1 MDTQLRDDL
10 DRCFGD
16 GPPVDDTD
24 RLLDRGRTALRRRR
38 LVEGISAL
46 AVAAVVAAGA
56 LVTSG
61 TGPGASPDHPPVASS
76 PAAVPAASVS
86 FTVVTDP
93 TVLETLP
100 GQGNVELTSSHQLRV
115 GPGVELRRVVID
127 PYDPAVYPASV
138 ALAYRYDG
146 KTFWRLLYT
155 HSDGSGSGT
164 GMRAADDGDLD
175 AWLSDLVQHPSN
187 STASVVVDPGL
198 PASDPVMVGAD
209 AGLHVAPDVRIVR
222 IVTNPFQR
230 VAPSASTAMIYVRD
244 GEAYWF
250 VVSLSDTGSTGETV
264 PANHGGQ
271 SFDEWVADHADLP
284 ETPAD
289 PEGGLR

>member
-24 RLLDRGRTALRRRR
+24 LLLGRGRTALRRRR
-38 LVEGISAL
+38 LVEGVSAL
-46 AVAAVVAAGA
+46 TVAAVVAAGA
-56 LVTSG
+56 LVASG
-61 TGPGASPDHPPVASS
+61 AGPSASLDHPPVASS
-76 PAAVPAASVS
+76 PSAAPAASVS
-86 FTVVTDP
+86 FTVVSDP
-93 TVLETLP
+93 TLLETLP
-100 GQGNVELTSSHQLRV
+100 GQGTVELTSSHQLRV
-115 GPGVELRRVVID
+115 GPGVELRHVVID

-138 ALAYRYDG
+138 ALVYRYDG

-155 HSDGSGSGT
+155 NSDGSGSGA
-164 GMRAADDGDLD
+164 GMRAADGGDFD
-175 AWLSDLVQHPSN
+175 AWLTDLVKHPST
-187 STASVVVDPGL
+187 SAASLVVDPGL
-198 PASDPVMVGAD
+198 PADDPVMVGAG

-230 VAPSASTAMIYVRD
+230 AAPSASTAMIYVRD

-250 VVSLSDTGSTGETV
+250 VVSLSDTGSAGETV
-264 PANHGGQ
+264 PAGHEGL
-271 SFDEWVADHADLP
+271 SFDKWVADQADMP

-289 PEGGLR
+289 PDGGQR